1 MNPET
6 KQALHRE
13 LTRLR
18 HDVAL
23 GIQSKY
29 NGICYGICYNTPYGS
44 EYAITIE
51 LAGILSDLEY
61 LCRKWP
67 KAVNFDRY
75 PVPCPGYTN
84 PAEGYHATE
93 DKWAGEYGLLRIELL
108 DWLIQETAP

>member
-18 HDVAL
+18 HDVTL
-23 GIQSKY
+23 GIQLKH
-29 NGICYGICYNTPYGS
+29 NGICYNTLYSSAGNL
-44 EYAITIE
+44 TIE
-51 LAGILSDLEY
+51 LAGASRDLRD

-67 KAVNFDRY
+67 KAVDFDRY

-84 PAEGYHATE
+84 SAVGYHATE

>member
-23 GIQSKY
+23 DIQLPY
-29 NGICYGICYNTPYGS
+29 NGICYNTIYDG
-44 EYAITIE
+44 AGNRKIK
-51 LAGILSDLEY
+51 LAGVVWDLEC

-67 KAVNFDRY
+67 KATNFEEY

-84 PAEGYHATE
+84 PAEGYHATK
-93 DKWAGEYGLLRIELL
+93 DKWAGEYGLLRMELL

>member
-18 HDVAL
+18 HDVTL
-23 GIQSKY
+23 GIQLKY
-29 NGICYGICYNTPYGS
+29 NGICYNALYDSNST
-44 EYAITIE
+44 ITIE
-51 LAGILSDLEY
+51 PAGVLSDLEY

-67 KAVNFDRY
+67 KATNFDRY

-84 PAEGYHATE
+84 SEEGYHATE
-93 DKWAGEYGLLRIELL
+93 DKWAGEYGALRIELL

>member
-13 LTRLR
+13 LARLR
-18 HDVAL
+18 HDVTL
-23 GIQSKY
+23 GIQSKH
-29 NGICYGICYNTPYGS
+29 NGICYNTHYDS
-44 EYAITIE
+44 STNRTIK
-51 LAGILSDLEY
+51 LADAAWDLQV

-67 KAVNFDRY
+67 KAVNTDGF

-84 PAEGYHATE
+84 PAAGYHATE
-93 DKWAGEYGLLRIELL
+93 DKWTGEYGLLRMELL

>member
-23 GIQSKY
+23 GIQLEY
-29 NGICYGICYNTPYGS
+29 NGICYNTFYDSAGNR
-44 EYAITIE
+44 TIKP
-51 LAGILSDLEY
+51 ADASRDLEY
-61 LCRKWP
+61 LCRRWP
-67 KAVNFDRY
+67 KATNYDDY

-93 DKWAGEYGLLRIELL
+93 DKWAGEYGLLRMELL

>member
-23 GIQSKY
+23 GIQSKH
-29 NGICYGICYNTPYGS
+29 NGICYNTLYDS
-44 EYAITIE
+44 STIRTIN
-51 LAGILSDLEY
+51 LADAAWNLEH

-67 KAVNFDRY
+67 KATSCDRY

-108 DWLIQETAP
+108 DWLIQETMP

>member
-18 HDVAL
+18 HDVTL
-23 GIQSKY
+23 GIQSKC
-29 NGICYGICYNTPYGS
+29 NGICYNTFYNS
-44 EYAITIE
+44 FSNRTIE
-51 LAGILSDLEY
+51 LEGAFWGLGD

-67 KAVNFDRY
+67 KAKNCDRY

-84 PAEGYHATE
+84 SAEGYHATE
-93 DKWAGEYGLLRIELL
+93 DKWAGEYGLLRMELL

>member
-23 GIQSKY
+23 GIQSKSH
-29 NGICYGICYNTPYGS
+29 GICYNTLYDG
-44 EYAITIE
+44 AGNRTID
-51 LAGILSDLEY
+51 LAGAVWDLEY

-67 KAVNFDRY
+67 KAVTFDRY

-93 DKWAGEYGLLRIELL
+93 DKWVGEYGAARQSLL
-108 DWLIQETAP
+108 DFLIERTKP

>member
-1 MNPET
+1 MNPEI

-23 GIQSKY
+23 GIQLKY
-29 NGICYGICYNTPYGS
+29 NGICYNTLYDS
-44 EYAITIE
+44 NSTRTIE
-51 LAGILSDLEY
+51 LAGAVWDLED

-67 KAVNFDRY
+67 KAVDTRGF
-75 PVPCPGYTN
+75 PVPCPGYIN

-93 DKWAGEYGLLRIELL
+93 DKWAGEYGALRIELL
-108 DWLIQETAP
+108 DWLIQETAS

>member
-18 HDVAL
+18 HDVTL
-23 GIQSKY
+23 GIQAKY
-29 NGICYGICYNTPYGS
+29 NGICYNTLYDS
-44 EYAITIE
+44 SAIRTIN
-51 LAGILSDLEY
+51 LANASRDLEY

-67 KAVNFDRY
+67 KATSCDRY

-84 PAEGYHATE
+84 PAEGYYATE
-93 DKWAGEYGLLRIELL
+93 PCGRAS
-108 DWLIQETAP
+108 TACSV

>member
-18 HDVAL
+18 HDVTL
-23 GIQSKY
+23 GIQLKH
-29 NGICYGICYNTPYGS
+29 NGICYNTIYDG
-44 EYAITIE
+44 AGNRTIN
-51 LAGILSDLEY
+51 LAVAVWNLED

-67 KAVNFDRY
+67 KAVNTDGF

-84 PAEGYHATE
+84 AAAGYYATE
-93 DKWAGEYGLLRIELL
+93 DKWAGEYGALRMELL

>member
-18 HDVAL
+18 HDVTL

-29 NGICYGICYNTPYGS
+29 NGICYNTLYSSAGNF
-44 EYAITIE
+44 TID
-51 LAGILSDLEY
+51 LAGASWDLEY
-61 LCRKWP
+61 LCREWP
-67 KAVNFDRY
+67 KAANSVGY

-84 PAEGYHATE
+84 SAEGYHATE
-93 DKWAGEYGLLRIELL
+93 DKWAGEYGALRIELL

>member
-18 HDVAL
+18 HDVAF
-23 GIQSKY
+23 GIQLK
-29 NGICYGICYNTPYGS
+29 NNGICYNTLYGS
-44 EYAITIE
+44 VEAIKINP
-51 LAGILSDLEY
+51 AGAVWDLGD

-67 KAVNFDRY
+67 KATSLEGY

-93 DKWAGEYGLLRIELL
+93 DKWAGEYGLLRMELL

>member
-1 MNPET
+1 MKPEV

-23 GIQSKY
+23 GIQLKCS
-29 NGICYGICYNTPYGS
+29 GICYNTFYDSFGNR
-44 EYAITIE
+44 TIKP
-51 LAGILSDLEY
+51 AGVAWDLGD

-67 KAVNFDRY
+67 KATDADGF
-75 PVPCPGYTN
+75 PVPCPGYTD
-84 PAEGYHATE
+84 PAEGYFATG
-93 DKWAGEYGLLRIELL
+93 DKWAGEYGALRMELL

>member
-23 GIQSKY
+23 GIQLKY
-29 NGICYGICYNTPYGS
+29 KGICYNTIYDG
-44 EYAITIE
+44 EHAIKTN
-51 LAGILSDLEY
+51 LANAVWDLEY

-67 KAVNFDRY
+67 KAANSVGY

-93 DKWAGEYGLLRIELL
+93 DKWAGEYGALRIELL

>member
-18 HDVAL
+18 HDVTL
-23 GIQSKY
+23 GIQLK
-29 NGICYGICYNTPYGS
+29 NNGICYNTLYGS
-44 EYAITIE
+44 EQTIKIG
-51 LAGILSDLEY
+51 LAGASWDLRY

-93 DKWAGEYGLLRIELL
+93 DKWAGEYGLLRMELL

>member
-13 LTRLR
+13 LARLR
-18 HDVAL
+18 HDVTL

-29 NGICYGICYNTPYGS
+29 SGICYNTLYDS
-44 EYAITIE
+44 EDAITIE
-51 LAGILSDLEY
+51 IASAARDLGD

-93 DKWAGEYGLLRIELL
+93 DKWAGEYGLLRMELL

>member
-23 GIQSKY
+23 GIQSKC
-29 NGICYGICYNTPYGS
+29 NGLCYNTLHDS
-44 EYAITIE
+44 NHTRTID
-51 LAGILSDLEY
+51 LAGAVWDLGD

-67 KAVNFDRY
+67 KAVNTDGF

-84 PAEGYHATE
+84 SAEGYHATE
-93 DKWAGEYGLLRIELL
+93 DKWAGEYGLLRMELL

>member
-18 HDVAL
+18 HDVTL
-23 GIQSKY
+23 GIQLKY
-29 NGICYGICYNTPYGS
+29 NGICYNTLYDS
-44 EYAITIE
+44 STIRTID
-51 LAGILSDLEY
+51 LADAAWDLRD

-84 PAEGYHATE
+84 PVEGYYATE
-93 DKWAGEYGLLRIELL
+93 DKWAGEYGALRIELL

>member
-23 GIQSKY
+23 GIQLKH
-29 NGICYGICYNTPYGS
+29 NGICYNTLYDS
-44 EYAITIE
+44 NSTRTIE
-51 LAGILSDLEY
+51 LAGVFSDLEY

-67 KAVNFDRY
+67 KAVDTWGF

-84 PAEGYHATE
+84 SAEGYHATE

>member
-1 MNPET
+1 MKPEV

-13 LTRLR
+13 LARLR

-23 GIQSKY
+23 GIQLKA
-29 NGICYGICYNTPYGS
+29 NGICYNTLYDS
-44 EYAITIE
+44 EHAATIDF
-51 LAGILSDLEY
+51 AGASWALEY

-67 KAVNFDRY
+67 KATNFDDY

-84 PAEGYHATE
+84 PAEGYHATK
-93 DKWAGEYGLLRIELL
+93 DKWAGEYGLLRMELL

>member
-18 HDVAL
+18 HDVTL
-23 GIQSKY
+23 GIQLKY
-29 NGICYGICYNTPYGS
+29 NGICYNTFYDNS
-44 EYAITIE
+44 SIRTIDFASASQH
-51 LAGILSDLEY
+51 LRD

-67 KAVNFDRY
+67 KDTSLEGY

-93 DKWAGEYGLLRIELL
+93 DKWAGEYGLLRMELL

>member
-18 HDVAL
+18 HDVTL
-23 GIQSKY
+23 GIQSKC
-29 NGICYGICYNTPYGS
+29 NGICYNILYDGAGNF
-44 EYAITIE
+44 TIE
-51 LAGILSDLEY
+51 LASAFQHLRD

-67 KAVNFDRY
+67 KTTNFDGY
-75 PVPCPGYTN
+75 PVPCPGYTD
-84 PAEGYHATE
+84 PAEGYYATK
-93 DKWAGEYGLLRIELL
+93 DKWAGEYGALRIELL

>member
-1 MNPET
+1 MKPET

-13 LTRLR
+13 LARLR

-23 GIQSKY
+23 GIQSKC
-29 NGICYGICYNTPYGS
+29 NGICYSTFYNSFGNR
-44 EYAITIE
+44 TIN
-51 LAGILSDLEY
+51 LAGAIWDLGD

-67 KAVNFDRY
+67 KATDFDGF
-75 PVPCPGYTN
+75 PVPCPGYTD

-108 DWLIQETAP
+108 NWLIQETAP

>member
-1 MNPET
+1 MKPKT

-13 LTRLR
+13 HVRLR

-23 GIQSKY
+23 GIQLKY
-29 NGICYGICYNTPYGS
+29 NGICYSTLYDGAGS
-44 EYAITIE
+44 FTIE
-51 LAGILSDLEY
+51 LASASRDLEY

-67 KAVNFDRY
+67 KATSCDRY

-84 PAEGYHATE
+84 SAAGYHATE
-93 DKWAGEYGLLRIELL
+93 DKWAGEYGLLRMELL

>member
-1 MNPET
+1 MRPDV

-18 HDVAL
+18 HDVTL
-23 GIQSKY
+23 GIQLKRS
-29 NGICYGICYNTPYGS
+29 GICYNTFHDS
-44 EYAITIE
+44 EGNHTIN
-51 LAGILSDLEY
+51 LAGAAWALET

-67 KAVNFDRY
+67 KATNCAEY
-75 PVPCPGYTN
+75 HVPCPGYTD
-84 PAEGYHATE
+84 PAEGYDATK

>member
-1 MNPET
+1 MSPET

-18 HDVAL
+18 HDVTL
-23 GIQSKY
+23 GIQLK
-29 NGICYGICYNTPYGS
+29 NNGICYNTLYGS
-44 EYAITIE
+44 ERTIKIK
-51 LAGILSDLEY
+51 LADASRDLEY
-61 LCRKWP
+61 LCRRWP
-67 KAVNFDRY
+67 KAVNFDDY

>member
-18 HDVAL
+18 HDVTL
-23 GIQSKY
+23 GIQSKG
-29 NGICYGICYNTPYGS
+29 NGICYNTLYGAGS
-44 EYAITIE
+44 RTTGLAI
-51 LAGILSDLEY
+51 ASGDLRD

-67 KAVNFDRY
+67 KAVNYDRY

-93 DKWAGEYGLLRIELL
+93 DKWAGEYGLLRMELL

>member
-23 GIQSKY
+23 GLQLKY
-29 NGICYGICYNTPYGS
+29 NGICYNTLYDS
-44 EYAITIE
+44 ENAITIE
-51 LAGILSDLEY
+51 IASAAWDLGD

-93 DKWAGEYGLLRIELL
+93 DKWAGEYGLLRMELL

>member
-18 HDVAL
+18 HDVDL
-23 GIQSKY
+23 GIQSKLK
-29 NGICYGICYNTPYGS
+29 GICYNTIYNSFGS
-44 EYAITIE
+44 RTIE
-51 LAGILSDLEY
+51 LAGAVWNLED

-67 KAVNFDRY
+67 KATNFNGF

-84 PAEGYHATE
+84 PSEGYYATE
-93 DKWAGEYGLLRIELL
+93 DMWVGEYGLLRIELL

>member
-1 MNPET
+1 MKPET

-23 GIQSKY
+23 GIQPK
-29 NGICYGICYNTPYGS
+29 CKGICYNTFYNIFYNSSGNR
-44 EYAITIE
+44 TIN
-51 LAGILSDLEY
+51 LAGAARDLGD

-67 KAVNFDRY
+67 KAVNVDGY
-75 PVPCPGYTN
+75 PVPCPGYTD

-93 DKWAGEYGLLRIELL
+93 DKWAGEYGALRIELL

>member
-18 HDVAL
+18 HDVTL
-23 GIQSKY
+23 GIQPKVH
-29 NGICYGICYNTPYGS
+29 GICYNTFYDNS
-44 EYAITIE
+44 SIRTIE
-51 LAGILSDLEY
+51 LAGAASDLEC
-61 LCRKWP
+61 LCREWP
-67 KAVNFDRY
+67 KAVNTYGY
-75 PVPCPGYTN
+75 PVPCPGYTD
-84 PAEGYHATE
+84 PAEGYYATE

>member
-23 GIQSKY
+23 GIQLKY
-29 NGICYGICYNTPYGS
+29 NGICYNTIYDG
-44 EYAITIE
+44 AGNRKIK
-51 LAGILSDLEY
+51 LAGASWDLRD

-67 KAVNFDRY
+67 KATGLEEY

-93 DKWAGEYGLLRIELL
+93 DKWTGEYGLLRMELL

>member
-23 GIQSKY
+23 GIQSKHF
-29 NGICYGICYNTPYGS
+29 GICANTLYDSAGNC
-44 EYAITIE
+44 TIN
-51 LAGILSDLEY
+51 LAGASRDLQD
-61 LCRKWP
+61 LCHKWP

-93 DKWAGEYGLLRIELL
+93 DKWAGEYGALRMELL

>member
-23 GIQSKY
+23 GIHSKY
-29 NGICYGICYNTPYGS
+29 NGICYNTLYDS
-44 EYAITIE
+44 ERAIKIN
-51 LAGILSDLEY
+51 LPDASRDLRG

-67 KAVNFDRY
+67 KAVSTHGF

>member
-23 GIQSKY
+23 GIQLKY
-29 NGICYGICYNTPYGS
+29 NGICYNTLYGS
-44 EYAITIE
+44 AGNLTIE
-51 LAGILSDLEY
+51 LASASRDLRD

-67 KAVNFDRY
+67 KAANFDGY

-84 PAEGYHATE
+84 SAAGYHATE
-93 DKWAGEYGLLRIELL
+93 DKWAGEYGALRMELL
-108 DWLIQETAP
+108 DWLIQETTP